1 MTPGIT
7 FNIYVMSY
15 QRPHKI
21 MTKNCLEYC
30 TYVVREEEADTY
42 RNAGIDDMLV
52 IPKDATLECG
62 GKVHSFMSTLYW
74 IIENTPEDVI
84 FVADD
89 DIKRFCYRLDN
100 YTAITAENYPD
111 WKERTCDEILRIGQ
125 LLYDLNLGLAFDNPQ
140 MALYVYDKESCFK
153 GMPGHVR
160 WINKKALKARYDLKD
175 PAISDVDMMLQ
186 ELLMNRVV
194 LLPKYFHSYGIQA
207 SNEGGTTI
215 DSRKNYEY
223 RCAMKNKWGKYYE
236 FDFRKNTAKINVKR

>member
-30 TYVVREEEADTY
+30 TYVVREEEADAY

-111 WKERTCDEILRIGQ
+111 W
-125 LLYDLNLGLAFDNPQ
+125 
-140 MALYVYDKESCFK
+140 
-153 GMPGHVR
+153 
-160 WINKKALKARYDLKD
+160 KD

>member
-30 TYVVREEEADTY
+30 TYVVREEEADAY

-140 MALYVYDKESCFK
+140 MALYVYDKEFCFK

-160 WINKKALKARYDLKD
+160 WINKK
-175 PAISDVDMMLQ
+175 V
-186 ELLMNRVV
+186 
-194 LLPKYFHSYGIQA
+194 
-207 SNEGGTTI
+207 
-215 DSRKNYEY
+215 
-223 RCAMKNKWGKYYE
+223 
-236 FDFRKNTAKINVKR
+236 

>member
-30 TYVVREEEADTY
+30 TYVVREEEADAY

-89 DIKRFCYRLDN
+89 DIKRFC
-100 YTAITAENYPD
+100 
-111 WKERTCDEILRIGQ
+111 
-125 LLYDLNLGLAFDNPQ
+125 
-140 MALYVYDKESCFK
+140 
-153 GMPGHVR
+153 
-160 WINKKALKARYDLKD
+160 
-175 PAISDVDMMLQ
+175 
-186 ELLMNRVV
+186 
-194 LLPKYFHSYGIQA
+194 
-207 SNEGGTTI
+207 
-215 DSRKNYEY
+215 
-223 RCAMKNKWGKYYE
+223 
-236 FDFRKNTAKINVKR
+236 

>member
-1 MTPGIT
+1 M
-7 FNIYVMSY
+7 
-15 QRPHKI
+15 
-21 MTKNCLEYC
+21 
-30 TYVVREEEADTY
+30 
-42 RNAGIDDMLV
+42 
-52 IPKDATLECG
+52 
-62 GKVHSFMSTLYW
+62 
-74 IIENTPEDVI
+74 
-84 FVADD
+84 
-89 DIKRFCYRLDN
+89 
-100 YTAITAENYPD
+100 
-111 WKERTCDEILRIGQ
+111 
-125 LLYDLNLGLAFDNPQ
+125 
-140 MALYVYDKESCFK
+140 YDKEFCFK

>member
-1 MTPGIT
+1 MHLD
-7 FNIYVMSY
+7 Y
-15 QRPHKI
+15 
-21 MTKNCLEYC
+21 TKVIILILWWRNFQLEYWR
-30 TYVVREEEADTY
+30 TFQ
-42 RNAGIDDMLV
+42 LV
-52 IPKDATLECG
+52 
-62 GKVHSFMSTLYW
+62 ST
-74 IIENTPEDVI
+74 
-84 FVADD
+84 

-140 MALYVYDKESCFK
+140 MALYVYDKEFCFK

>member
-30 TYVVREEEADTY
+30 TYVVREEEADAY

-140 MALYVYDKESCFK
+140 MALYVYDKEFCFK

-223 RCAMKNKWGKYYE
+223 RCAMKNKWGKYY
-236 FDFRKNTAKINVKR
+236 V

>member
-7 FNIYVMSY
+7 FNIY

-30 TYVVREEEADTY
+30 TYVVREEEADAY

-89 DIKRFCYRLDN
+89 EKLKLLD
-100 YTAITAENYPD
+100 
-111 WKERTCDEILRIGQ
+111 
-125 LLYDLNLGLAFDNPQ
+125 
-140 MALYVYDKESCFK
+140 
-153 GMPGHVR
+153 
-160 WINKKALKARYDLKD
+160 
-175 PAISDVDMMLQ
+175 
-186 ELLMNRVV
+186 
-194 LLPKYFHSYGIQA
+194 SYGVAI
-207 SNEGGTTI
+207 G
-215 DSRKNYEY
+215 D
-223 RCAMKNKWGKYYE
+223 M
-236 FDFRKNTAKINVKR
+236 AKIIGVSYRSVHARLNRIRNTEDNEERLATKEIRENICLMYITNMTEKKGDAVAYVAKSCGFKRSQVEKCLIECHTDGTYGKVLSHINNCNLKVGRI